1 MENEMIRRI
10 DYNDEKAMEMAIEL
24 ILMRTLNTMRLSDLE
39 DALEMEFDSFSS
51 ALDVFE
57 SVRRQYKLTKGF

>member
-1 MENEMIRRI
+1 MIRRI

-39 DALEMEFDSFSS
+39 DALEMEFDDFCN

-57 SVRRQYKLTKGF
+57 DVRKQYKLAKGF

>member
-1 MENEMIRRI
+1 MSRRI

-39 DALEMEFDSFSS
+39 DTLEMEFDNFCD

-57 SVRRQYKLTKGF
+57 SVRKQYKLTKGF

>member
-1 MENEMIRRI
+1 MNRRI

-24 ILMRTLNTMRLSDLE
+24 ILMRTLNTIRLSDLE
-39 DALEMEFDSFSS
+39 DALEMEFDDFCN

-57 SVRRQYKLTKGF
+57 SVRKQYKLTKGF

>member
-1 MENEMIRRI
+1 MNRRI

-24 ILMRTLNTMRLSDLE
+24 ILMRTLNTIRLSDLE
-39 DALEMEFDSFSS
+39 DALEMEFDGFCD

-57 SVRRQYKLTKGF
+57 SVRKQYKLTKGF

>member
-1 MENEMIRRI
+1 MTRRI

-24 ILMRTLNTMRLSDLE
+24 ILMRTLNTMRLSDIE
-39 DALEMEFDSFSS
+39 DALEMEFDRFCD

-57 SVRRQYKLTKGF
+57 SVRKQYKLTKGF

>member
-1 MENEMIRRI
+1 MNRRI

-24 ILMRTLNTMRLSDLE
+24 ILMRTRNTIRLSDLE
-39 DALEMEFDSFSS
+39 DALEMEFDDFCN

-57 SVRRQYKLTKGF
+57 SVRKQYKLTKGF

>member
-1 MENEMIRRI
+1 MNRRI

-24 ILMRTLNTMRLSDLE
+24 ILMRTLNTIRLSDLE
-39 DALEMEFDSFSS
+39 DALEMEFDSFCD

-57 SVRRQYKLTKGF
+57 SVRKQYKLTKGF